1 MNGALN
7 FSRNKFDFQQHGYWH
22 NWPLGA
28 MVTDGSVSL
37 PFFFTVPMPRGQV
50 SVTKFSVVRINI
62 MGEHIVDCQEHDQ
75 GTDNILLER
84 NAEVVRASFSGSMV
98 DCGAGIYQYA
108 VRLTRSD
115 IITSDVYHTTL
126 RSEPFQV
133 MTIDGKIRI
142 FTFEFTQEFV

>member
-7 FSRNKFDFQQHGYWH
+7 FSRSRYDFQKHGYWH
-22 NWPLGA
+22 NWSLGA

-50 SVTKFSVVRINI
+50 SVTRFSLVRISI
-62 MGEHIVDCQEHDQ
+62 MGAHIVDRQEHDQ
-75 GTDNILLER
+75 GIDNLLLER
-84 NAEVVRASFSGSMV
+84 NGEVVRVSFSGSMG
-98 DCGAGIYQYA
+98 DCGTGIYQYA

-115 IITSDVYHTTL
+115 ILTSEVYHTTL

-133 MTIDGKIRI
+133 MTIDGKVKM